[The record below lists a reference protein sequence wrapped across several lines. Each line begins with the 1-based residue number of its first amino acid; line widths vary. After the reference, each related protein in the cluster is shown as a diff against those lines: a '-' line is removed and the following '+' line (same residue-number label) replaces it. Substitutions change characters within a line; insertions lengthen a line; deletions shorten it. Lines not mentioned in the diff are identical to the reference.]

1 VNLAEQGF
9 TEPIDIL
16 DSRER
21 YIPAQ
26 PLDGLGTSR
35 LIKEGYFK
43 ALAKGA
49 LRRFAVNESFAVSVV
64 TEANIVAIVCS
75 HLSF

>member
-21 YIPAQ
+21 YNPAQ
-26 PLDGLGTSR
+26 CLDGLGTSR
-35 LIKEGYFK
+35 LIKELLPLDPC
-43 ALAKGA
+43 A
-49 LRRFAVNESFAVSVV
+49 RRL
-64 TEANIVAIVCS
+64 IPC
-75 HLSF
+75 LL